1 MTIGENIRKIRKSKG
16 LTMKDIASKLE
27 MTEQAI
33 SQYERNIRTPNT
45 KLIIKI
51 SNILNV
57 SPQEID
63 PELPIWK
70 EFDEKFDVERL
81 AKDAKEIANL
91 NKNHQKILKE
101 FTEEMKNESNVED
114 IIKSKSMKD
123 IDKEYNELKIKQNSF
138 LHKLEFFARAMREFN
153 EFERDIIGELTE
165 MYSNMIYDKRYDVN
179 KLDEEQYSRLRQNIR
194 NSIKES
200 FEKFENK

>member
-1 MTIGENIRKIRKSKG
+1 MELNERIKYYRNRIPMTQRELADKASISLRALLNYEKG
-16 LTMKDIASKLE
+16 V
-27 MTEQAI
+27 
-33 SQYERNIRTPNT
+33 RTPS
-45 KLIIKI
+45 LEVLIKI
-51 SNILNV
+51 SKALDVQVTDLDPNI
-57 SPQEID
+57 
-63 PELPIWK
+63 PIWK
-70 EFDEKFDVERL
+70 EFDEKFNVERL
-81 AKDAKEIANL
+81 AKDVKEIVNL

-179 KLDEEQYSRLRQNIR
+179 NLDEEQYSRLRQNIR

-200 FEKFENK
+200 FEEFENK